1 MEPAQILLITGVDCA
16 PGVENEFNE
25 WYNASFPETVSKV
38 PGVVRVDR
46 YERIEDDQRLPRYL
60 SIVRLENMEAVVKLG
75 ESEAV
80 RELGKLYIE
89 QGVNYGIRVDWS
101 IQYKHISGTGE

>member
-16 PGVENEFNE
+16 PGVERKFNE
-25 WYNASFPETVSKV
+25 WYNASFPKTVSKV

-46 YERIEDDQRLPRYL
+46 YERVEDDEQMPRYL
-60 SIVRLENMEAVVKLG
+60 SIVQLENMEAVARLG

-89 QGVNYGIRVDWS
+89 EGVNYGIRVDWS
-101 IQYKHISGTGE
+101 IHYRHIFGTGA